1 MMAELTVGGGGD
13 EGRMEPEEK
22 GAGSVREAGKERS
35 GSKIP
40 KEEQPKNCIKFCN
53 LTRAKRRG
61 PAKKGRKPDKIFIL
75 FFYKCMLKDFLP
87 CLNKVINSIQ
97 QGTRK

>member
-40 KEEQPKNCIKFCN
+40 KEEQE
-53 LTRAKRRG
+53 
-61 PAKKGRKPDKIFIL
+61 KIA
-75 FFYKCMLKDFLP
+75 
-87 CLNKVINSIQ
+87 
-97 QGTRK
+97 